1 MTESKKDLRK
11 ELLRKCI
18 HLLELPVLL
27 GYTLIARL
35 YGTKP
40 AILAL
45 TALMVILLEI
55 EYIRL
60 EYKLR
65 LPMVVDIL
73 RRKERDNVASNIFFI
88 ASTII
93 CFAAFDYPVA
103 ILALL
108 LTVFGDLAAA
118 LVGIRFGKT
127 RIHRRKTLEGFLAG
141 LTINLLMGFLLMPDQ
156 LIIFL
161 PMAMTAS
168 LVELWTGKLDDN
180 LTVPLAAGFVGQVL
194 FYYFQIQI
202 ATFPGPI
209 VQSVISWFGFM
220 VR

>member
-1 MTESKKDLRK
+1 MSESKKNLRK
-11 ELLRKCI
+11 ELLRKCF

-27 GYTLIARL
+27 GYTLIARF

-45 TALMVILLEI
+45 TILLMILLEF

-60 EYKLR
+60 EYKLK

-73 RRKERDNVASNIFFI
+73 RRRERDNVASNIFFV
-88 ASTII
+88 AATII

-103 ILALL
+103 ILASV
-108 LTVFGDLAAA
+108 LTIFGDLAAA
-118 LVGIRFGKT
+118 LVGLRFGRT
-127 RIHRRKTLEGFLAG
+127 RIHRSKTLEGFLAG
-141 LTINLLMGFLLMPDQ
+141 LVVNLAVGFLLMPDQ
-156 LIIFL
+156 AIIFV
-161 PMAMTAS
+161 PMALTAS

-180 LTVPLAAGFVGQVL
+180 LTVPLAAGFVGQIL
-194 FYYFQIQI
+194 FYYFQIHL

-209 VQSVISWFGFM
+209 LQAILGG
-220 VR
+220 